1 MHNLFIHP
9 LRPTMTRLSPRG
21 SVRANYPR
29 GGGQTMYDY
38 RKAICNDIRAYIDN
52 NIDLDS
58 NDNIEALESTLNDD
72 LWAEDSVTGNAS
84 GSYTFNRE
92 TAKEYVEDNLDLL
105 HESCEELGVESS
117 TIGEWFMNQD
127 YETMDVTIRCYLLS
141 ECIHTVLDELTN

>member
-1 MHNLFIHP
+1 
-9 LRPTMTRLSPRG
+9 
-21 SVRANYPR
+21 
-29 GGGQTMYDY
+29 MYDY
-38 RKAICNDIRAYIDN
+38 REAICNDIRAYIDN

-58 NDNIEALESTLNDD
+58 NDSKEALESSLNDD

-105 HESCEELGVESS
+105 HESCEELGVESN

-141 ECIHTVLDELTN
+141 ECIHTVINELTE